1 MRRSGLFSTLAAVT
15 ALMTAASLGP
25 LLAQGPAKHPQQA
38 PAKSSKAPLRPYARV
53 PIRLSELQL
62 GPSFDAFRKRLEEIA
77 QKKDRAGLARLVAPN
92 FFWFREAAEA
102 TDKQKRAFDN
112 LVDAID
118 LDGAESSSWDAI
130 FRGWEL
136 LEIYTNLGT
145 VMAHKDR
152 AAVFCTP
159 DWPTFDESA
168 VEALLAATKTDDAD
182 WTYPVRNGIEVRSAA
197 APDAPVIETL
207 GLHLVRSLDT
217 KDGPDKVLT
226 PSGKVGYVPDDL
238 RLMPFVH
245 MDPLCY
251 LRDASGWKIAGFH
264 RLPLGPS
271 RQRPTK

>member
-15 ALMTAASLGP
+15 VLITAASLGP

-38 PAKSSKAPLRPYARV
+38 PAKDSKAPLRPYTRV

-77 QKKDRAGLARLVAPN
+77 QKQDRAGLARLVAPN

-102 TDKQKRAFDN
+102 TDKQQRAFDN

-118 LDGAESSSWDAI
+118 LDGAESSSWDTL

-136 LEIYTNLGT
+136 LDSYANLGT

-152 AAVFCTP
+152 AAVFCAP

-168 VEALLAATKTDDAD
+168 VEALLAATKTDDLD
-182 WTYPVRNGIEVRSAA
+182 WAYPVRNGVEVRSAA
-197 APDAPVIETL
+197 APDAPVIEKL
-207 GLHLVRSLDT
+207 GLHLVRSLES
-217 KDGPDKVLT
+217 KERKVLT
-226 PSGKVGYVPDDL
+226 PSGRVGYVPDEL
-238 RLMPFVH
+238 PVMPFVH

-264 RLPLGPS
+264 RLPWDPS